1 VYLLKWQ
8 SAPRANDNM
17 DPFDI
22 IDITDDKE
30 FISTNNGFTIT
41 HEQAEEFYEAGIE
54 FTRKARNELMKESS
68 EFFKEL

>member
-1 VYLLKWQ
+1 MYLLKWQ

-30 FISTNNGFTIT
+30 FISSKFDITLT

-54 FTRKARNELMKESS
+54 FTRKAKNELMKESS

>member
-1 VYLLKWQ
+1 
-8 SAPRANDNM
+8 M

-30 FISTNNGFTIT
+30 FISSKFDITLT

-54 FTRKARNELMKESS
+54 FTRKAKNELMKESS